1 MSVEID
7 KSRLR
12 DSFKKRRSLL
22 SKQEVAIQ
30 SSAINKNFIE
40 NLLPK
45 IYQKNSNKIFSI
57 YLSSGNEVNTR
68 DIIDHFEENNISFSY
83 PKIIAKNH
91 PLKFILARQNQSF
104 ESCKIYPNIIEPI
117 DNNEVVPDI
126 LIMPLVAFDRHL
138 NRLGAGGGFFD
149 RTISFLK
156 SQNKK
161 IITVGLAYDFQGSID
176 ALPSQN
182 SDQRLDFIATTNQ
195 IFLSSQ

>member
-57 YLSSGNEVNTR
+57 YLSSGNE
-68 DIIDHFEENNISFSY
+68 S
-83 PKIIAKNH
+83 
-91 PLKFILARQNQSF
+91 IL
-104 ESCKIYPNIIEPI
+104 E
-117 DNNEVVPDI
+117 I
-126 LIMPLVAFDRHL
+126 L
-138 NRLGAGGGFFD
+138 
-149 RTISFLK
+149 
-156 SQNKK
+156 
-161 IITVGLAYDFQGSID
+161 
-176 ALPSQN
+176 
-182 SDQRLDFIATTNQ
+182 
-195 IFLSSQ
+195 